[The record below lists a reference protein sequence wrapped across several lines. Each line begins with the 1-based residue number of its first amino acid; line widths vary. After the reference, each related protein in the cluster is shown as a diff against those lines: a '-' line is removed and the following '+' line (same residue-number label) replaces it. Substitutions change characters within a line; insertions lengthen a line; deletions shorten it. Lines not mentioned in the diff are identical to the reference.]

1 MPIKPMEM
9 LATYANERRKNR
21 TEIKQLPKILHRN
34 KDTSRFKSINS
45 VLDVKPPEPKISKF

>member
-1 MPIKPMEM
+1 MPIKPMDM

-45 VLDVKPPEPKISKF
+45 VLDVKPPKISKF